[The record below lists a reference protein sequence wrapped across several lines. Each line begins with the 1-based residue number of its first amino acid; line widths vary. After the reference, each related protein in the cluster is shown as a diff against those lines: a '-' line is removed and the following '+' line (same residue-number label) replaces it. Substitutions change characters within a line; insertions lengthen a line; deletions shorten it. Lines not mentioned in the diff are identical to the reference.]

1 MCNEDHLFISGVRDL
16 ISAYNKL
23 HCTTTS
29 SVYKDVL
36 PSQENFEPIHISERS
51 VPIVE
56 KSLTDDILSSSDE
69 IFNLDFES
77 DTGSHKT
84 INVPEISPP
93 KAKSTKKMWTLE
105 EDKLLIRKLLEITGL
120 QAGEISSKV
129 VRDNG
134 TALTQEFD
142 RVLSSIVG
150 RWRGYLLPI
159 ILSSLYGKLNLNV
172 IPEVYK
178 FLIEQKV
185 KRIEEI
191 DWTMLIKRW
200 PFQTEESLKLM
211 VRSAKNTG
219 KYNQDEFLFHKLRRL
234 LPLKRKSLS
243 VRDQEFNT
251 AIANAFSI
259 LKQNQSTSME
269 STYQVKNVSPE
280 QNKRRLPLGSRSQN
294 VSSLPNSNQDFIR
307 NGNSTSTPIK
317 KSKRSWT
324 LEEEKNLIKSIF
336 KVNKD
341 FNASHIDET
350 VAKNIFP
357 RLQNKLNR
365 PLSSIIS
372 HWFLIL
378 QPLILAHVYGKSDL
392 PIIPS
397 IFSNLISQKVK
408 SLEDVNWKELHRLW
422 PFQNERSLKAIVSR
436 ANDDSR
442 VPANKVKLYEK
453 LHVLRPYYL
462 NKKTSSKKSQTNKEI
477 INFYEKIML
486 EKRQNAFKNSY
497 NLF

>member
-1 MCNEDHLFISGVRDL
+1 MCIDDHLFISGVRDL

-23 HCTTTS
+23 HSIRTS
-29 SVYKDVL
+29 SVHKDVFT
-36 PSQENFEPIHISERS
+36 SQENLELMHISESS
-51 VPIVE
+51 VPVVE
-56 KSLTDDILSSSDE
+56 KISTNDIFGSSDE
-69 IFNLDFES
+69 IFDLDFELDS
-77 DTGSHKT
+77 EPYKT
-84 INVPEISPP
+84 INIPEISPP
-93 KAKSTKKMWTLE
+93 KTKGTKKMWTLE

-120 QAGEISSKV
+120 QAGEINSKV

-134 TALTQEFD
+134 TILTQEFD

-191 DWTMLIKRW
+191 DWAMLVKRW

-219 KYNQDEFLFHKLRRL
+219 KYSQDEFLFQKLRRL

-259 LKQNQSTSME
+259 LKQNQLNSME
-269 STYQVKNVSPE
+269 STSQVKYISPE

-294 VSSLPNSNQDFIR
+294 VSNLPTSNQEFIQ
-307 NGNSTSTPIK
+307 NGNSTSTPMK

-324 LEEEKNLIKSIF
+324 LDEEKILIESIF

-350 VAKNIFP
+350 VAKDIFP

-453 LHVLRPYYL
+453 LHALRPYYL
-462 NKKTSSKKSQTNKEI
+462 NKKKSSKKSQTNQEI

-486 EKRQNAFKNSY
+486 EKRQNAFKNAY